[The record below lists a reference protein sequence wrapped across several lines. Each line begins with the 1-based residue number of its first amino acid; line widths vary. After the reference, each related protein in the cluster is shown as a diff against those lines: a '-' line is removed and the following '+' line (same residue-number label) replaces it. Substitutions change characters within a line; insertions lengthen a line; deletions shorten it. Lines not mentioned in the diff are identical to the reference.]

1 MYEMRKRREGVQ
13 LVQAEDRKCGS
24 LSTWL
29 LRSSSTSFHHGWSL
43 YIQRHLGDW
52 SDYCPNFTA
61 VEDSNNTKPSGGK
74 KKSQTKEQLVRRV
87 IWLDFL
93 DTRPKMGKILL
104 GIEKKF
110 KRPNASWSKG
120 ESEQNS
126 LANQSSITNQ
136 NILASQSASLR
147 KGAKSPDA
155 SIAPGSLRHL
165 VISLKG
171 EDSEQKWIYMK
182 INLKEGGNPPASA
195 VGMISG
201 KEGISTVQHID

>member
-1 MYEMRKRREGVQ
+1 MYEMREGGEGVE
-13 LVQAEDRKCGS
+13 LVQAEDGKCGS

-29 LRSSSTSFHHGWSL
+29 LSSRSTSFHRGWSL

-52 SDYCPNFTA
+52 FGYCPNFTA
-61 VEDSNNTKPSGGK
+61 IENSNNMNPSGGK
-74 KKSQTKEQLVRRV
+74 KKITKEQLVRTV
-87 IWLDFL
+87 IWLGFL
-93 DTRPKMGKILL
+93 DTRPKTGKTLL
-104 GIEKKF
+104 DLEKKF
-110 KRPNASWSKG
+110 ERPNASWSKG

-136 NILASQSASLR
+136 NILASQPASLR

-182 INLKEGGNPPASA
+182 INLKEGGNPPVSA

-201 KEGISTVQHID
+201 KKGVSAVQRID